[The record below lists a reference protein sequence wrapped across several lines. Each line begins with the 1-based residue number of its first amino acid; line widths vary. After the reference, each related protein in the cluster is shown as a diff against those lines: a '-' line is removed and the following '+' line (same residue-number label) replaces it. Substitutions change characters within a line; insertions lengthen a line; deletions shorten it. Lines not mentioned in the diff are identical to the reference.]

1 MANRKIYVLNAWV
14 VDANGAWH
22 QYDGTPRTF
31 DSRNY
36 NDDPNVALKRAEGAY
51 HEIVGA
57 MCKIDTRKVQTV
69 VLTAEDGFMPIAPF
83 SCGTLA
89 EQEPEPEPEE

>member
-36 NDDPNVALKRAEGAY
+36 SDDPNIALKRAEGAY
-51 HEIVGA
+51 HEIVSA
-57 MCKIDTRKVQTV
+57 MCKIDNRKVQTV
-69 VLTAEDGFMPIAPF
+69 VLTAEDGFMSIPPF
-83 SCGTLA
+83 TSGTLA
-89 EQEPEPEPEE
+89 EPEPAE